1 MRCWTR
7 VSTND
12 DPDATGLR
20 LRIPDPARGDRP
32 ADRVRFISKAGEM
45 KRPALDE
52 RVERV
57 ALMRQQLVR
66 VLDDDGQA
74 VGEWV
79 PDLSAEDKLAGLRSM
94 MLVRA
99 FDARLLRAH
108 RQGKISFYMQ
118 SLGEEAIA
126 CGQQQALRPGDMH
139 FPTYRQQ
146 GLLISA
152 GYPLVTMM
160 NQVLSND
167 LDPLHGRQLPVMY
180 SSKEHGFFTISG
192 NLATQYIQAVGW
204 AMASALR
211 GGTEIAAAWIGEGA
225 TAESDFHAAL
235 VFAST
240 YQAPIIL
247 NIVNNH
253 WAISTPEDFARGASA
268 TFADRGFG
276 FSIPALRVDGNDYLA
291 VHAVSQW
298 AAERARTNLGP
309 TLVEWVTLR
318 RGAHSTSDDPSVYR
332 PEGEA
337 ESFPLGDPI
346 DRLRQHLVA
355 AGDWDDERHAQL
367 VAELAAEVDSS
378 FAEAL
383 GHGSMKDGTTSSPAS
398 MFDDVFHELPRH
410 LLDQRA
416 QVTGELKDQ
425 EAGADTDVDPGEK
438 VG

>member
-1 MRCWTR
+1 M
-7 VSTND
+7 TNED
-12 DPDATGLR
+12 EVPPLH
-20 LRIPDPARGDRP
+20 LRIPDPARGHRP
-32 ADRVRFISKAGEM
+32 ADRVRFVSKAGEM
-45 KRPALDE
+45 KKPALDE
-52 RVERV
+52 KVERV
-57 ALMRQQLVR
+57 ALMRKQMVR
-66 VLDDDGQA
+66 VLDDDGTA
-74 VGEWV
+74 VGEWA
-79 PDLSAEDKLAGLRSM
+79 PDLTADDKLAGLRSM

-126 CGQQQALRPGDMH
+126 CGQQRALRRGDMH

-167 LDPLHGRQLPVMY
+167 LDPLHGRQLPVLY
-180 SSKEHGFFTISG
+180 SSKEYGFFTISG

-211 GGTEIAAAWIGEGA
+211 GGTEIASAWIGEGA
-225 TAESDFHAAL
+225 SAESDFHAAL

-240 YQAPIIL
+240 YQAPVIL

-291 VHAVSQW
+291 VYAASAW
-298 AAERARTNLGP
+298 GAERARTNLGP
-309 TLVEWVTLR
+309 TLIEWVTLR

-332 PEGEA
+332 PDGETEG
-337 ESFPLGDPI
+337 FPLGDPI

-355 AGDWDDERHAQL
+355 TGDWDDDRHGQL
-367 VAELAAEVDSS
+367 ATELAGEVDAA
-378 FAEAL
+378 FAEAER
-383 GHGSMKDGTTSSPAS
+383 HGSMKDGSTPNPAS

-410 LLDQRA
+410 LVEQRA
-416 QVTGELKDQ
+416 QVLAGHEPQSLDPTGD
-425 EAGADTDVDPGEK
+425 ADPDEK